1 MPLSLRRVLDV
12 ITFWVLQFCF
22 LVFSVSAIAAGTEGQ
37 VYDNFHSIRAMGMGN
52 AYASV
57 VSDTD
62 ALFYNPAG
70 IARISGFNWTIADPW
85 VGLSGLE
92 VLDDVKDIQGSDT
105 FESSVRALYGD
116 HVWLGG
122 GAKSTFGIPFFA
134 IGVYDHLN
142 ASLDINNPV
151 YPNLDIAAVNDLGY
165 VMGVGLPI
173 LPIFDIGFVIKYI
186 QRTGSRVPFGPS
198 FVSSLDPDLI
208 RAAVEKK
215 GVGYG
220 LDMGANLIIP
230 GPLSIILSGVWKNV
244 GQTKFEAET
253 GDSPPS
259 EPNEINLGAAIE
271 LDVPLL
277 EVRPSVEFKHVN
289 RDDIQLGKK
298 IHVGLEIS
306 LPLIDIRG
314 GFYQGYYSAGAGVNL
329 GILRVDAATWGVELG
344 DYPGQKEDRRYAIQA
359 TLELG
364 FDPSLSFLGGGSGG
378 SGKGSGAAQS
388 PYRRLK
394 QRR

>member
-1 MPLSLRRVLDV
+1 MKNFWLALTLMISLPAFAVGVD
-12 ITFWVLQFCF
+12 
-22 LVFSVSAIAAGTEGQ
+22 GQ

-70 IARISGFNWTIADPW
+70 IARISGFNWTIVDPW
-85 VGLSGLE
+85 IGLSGMEALE
-92 VLDDVKDIQGSDT
+92 DINDLQDSSS
-105 FESSVRALYGD
+105 FEASVRALYGD

-122 GAKSTFGIPFFA
+122 GAKSSFGIPFFA
-134 IGVYDHLN
+134 VSVYDHLS

-165 VMGVGLPI
+165 VMGVGLPV
-173 LPIFDIGFVIKYI
+173 LPVFDLGFVIKYI
-186 QRTGSRVPFGPS
+186 QRTGARVPFGPS
-198 FVSSLDPDLI
+198 FVSSLDPDAI
-208 RAAVEKK
+208 RANVERK

-220 LDMGANLIIP
+220 LDMGANFIIP
-230 GPLSIILSGVWKNV
+230 GPLSIVLSGVWKNV
-244 GQTKFEAET
+244 GQTKFEPESGLA
-253 GDSPPS
+253 PPS
-259 EPNEINLGAAIE
+259 EPNEINLGAALE

-277 EVRPSVEFKHVN
+277 EVRPSFEFKHVN

-298 IHVGLEIS
+298 IHFGLEIS
-306 LPLIDIRG
+306 LPLIDVRG
-314 GFYQGYYSAGAGVNL
+314 GFHQGYYTAGAGVNL